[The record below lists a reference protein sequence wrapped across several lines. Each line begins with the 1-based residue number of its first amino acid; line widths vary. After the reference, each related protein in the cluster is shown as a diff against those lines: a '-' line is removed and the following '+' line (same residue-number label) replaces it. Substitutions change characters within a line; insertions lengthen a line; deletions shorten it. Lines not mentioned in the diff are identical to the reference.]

1 MTSTNNF
8 HQIKAAN
15 SSGDYL
21 ALKKAKHIFKS
32 DKNFYNNRT
41 PNHLR
46 ERTIGNYMLFNKG
59 RYQNHNCGEV
69 LLFGTMGS
77 TDTLGTGASIVN
89 DFYKDKIITIMNGT
103 AKGDV
108 RKITGYNGS
117 TNVISVNTSFTVNT
131 DNTTVY
137 RITSSVNVFPYNRV
151 GSMGSARP
159 SIVSKGTMTAA
170 LTLAADS
177 IPFKDYYKDNI
188 IKITAGSSIG
198 KFSTIQTYSGVSKL
212 ITVDPALSG
221 TDNTSIYEIVM
232 KTDNSIDF

>member
-8 HQIKAAN
+8 HQFKAAN

-32 DKNFYNNRT
+32 DKNFNNNRT
-41 PNHLR
+41 PTHLR
-46 ERTIGNYMLFNKG
+46 ERTIGNYMLYNKG
-59 RYQNHNCGEV
+59 HYQNHNCGEV
-69 LLFGTMGS
+69 LLFGTMS
-77 TDTLGTGASIVN
+77 ATDTLGIGASSIN
-89 DFYKDKIITIMNGT
+89 DFYKDKIITVMNGT

-117 TNVISVNTSFTVNT
+117 TNVITVNTAFTVNT

-137 RITSSVNVFPYNRV
+137 RITSSANVFPYNRV

-159 SIVSKGTMTAA
+159 NIVSKGTMTAA
-170 LTLAADS
+170 LTLAANS
-177 IPFKDYYKDNI
+177 IPMNNYYKDNI

-212 ITVDPALSG
+212 ITVSPALTG
-221 TDNTSIYEIVM
+221 TDNTSVYEIVM
-232 KTDNSIDF
+232 KTDNSLDF